1 MRAFCR
7 FILITALLIGL
18 SGCAGQPDHGRPS
31 LYQRLGGQTGVHDIV
46 TSFLVNV
53 ADDPRIVG
61 YFAHTNIDYLAAS
74 LEQYI
79 CELSDG
85 PCIYEGP
92 SMARAHQ
99 HMELTDASFNALV
112 DNLQTALLSRNI
124 DAGARNALL
133 GRLAPK
139 YSEVM
144 RDQ

>member
-1 MRAFCR
+1 MRLFCH
-7 FILITALLIGL
+7 FALIMACLYGL
-18 SGCAGQPDHGRPS
+18 SGCAGQQSAPS
-31 LYQRLGGQTGVHDIV
+31 TLYQRLGGQVGVHDIV
-46 TSFLVNV
+46 TDFLINV

-61 YFAHTNIDYLAAS
+61 YFAHTNIDHLAAS

-85 PCIYEGP
+85 PCTYEGP

-99 HMELTDASFNALV
+99 HMGLTDASFNALV
-112 DNLQTALLSRNI
+112 DNLQRALMAQDI
-124 DAGARNALL
+124 DMGARNALL
-133 GRLAPK
+133 GRLAPQ